1 MRFWEKWK
9 KKKTFEEK
17 FEELDSE
24 VLTDKDYRDASKVEQ
39 YVVERLEQIVEIAKE
54 IEDEKAEYRIVTSYL
69 NDIHK
74 LQDLPEAE
82 KKKIEETAANVVQ
95 LNSARTEFLNSAKKL
110 TDAQFAQ
117 IEREEKEIP
126 NAIRRLA
133 ANEAYQDT
141 LKRDMKYL
149 EREKSRLALHREY
162 LSRQQNTLRRFL
174 YVFSGVMLFLAAA
187 MAIMQEMMGV
197 SFHYGYVMLILL
209 AVLGICGAALK
220 IMGNHTEIRTAE
232 KSINRAITLLN
243 KVKFKYVNVTNAID
257 YACEKYHVRRSSEL
271 NQMWEFYMEA
281 VKEREKY
288 ERTSE
293 DLDYFNGRLVRLLKN
308 YQLYDPQIWVTQT
321 IALVDHREM
330 VEITHNLV
338 NRRQKLRDRIEYN
351 VNVIKDQKTEA
362 EQLLDKV
369 GDKRFQVEEI
379 IRTVDSLTE
388 NL

>member
-174 YVFSGVMLFLAAA
+174 YIFSGVMLFLAAA

-197 SFHYGYVMLILL
+197 SFHYGYVLLILL

-351 VNVIKDQKTEA
+351 VNVIKDQKKEA